1 MNKKIVTIVLAALLI
16 VGFFL
21 PYMSFMGHGI
31 SGFELVKGGGKADV
45 YILALSPL
53 AGILLLVGALN
64 NGNYII
70 PRGILAVLALVG
82 VLYLV
87 VRSLIEGAPFG
98 DLFSLL
104 GIGYYLSLAAA
115 VVLAVYNP
123 KE

>member
-21 PYMSFMGHGI
+21 PYMSFMGQGI